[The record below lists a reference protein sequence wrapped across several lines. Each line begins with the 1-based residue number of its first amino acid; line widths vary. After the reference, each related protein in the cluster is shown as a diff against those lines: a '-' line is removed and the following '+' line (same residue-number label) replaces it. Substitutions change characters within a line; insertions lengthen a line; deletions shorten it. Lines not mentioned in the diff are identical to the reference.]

1 MNPLKKLLDP
11 ILRAIYYVV
20 GVQKLFV
27 LMIRIGIK
35 VKNVRK
41 DANFSI
47 EDIMSVALV
56 VEDSSIK

>member
-11 ILRAIYYVV
+11 IRRAIYYAV

-35 VKNVRK
+35 GKNVRK
-41 DANFSI
+41 DVNFLI
-47 EDIMSVALV
+47 EDITSVALV
-56 VEDSSIK
+56 VEDPSMK

>member
-11 ILRAIYYVV
+11 ILRAIYYAV
-20 GVQKLFV
+20 GVEKLFV

-35 VKNVRK
+35 AKNVRK

-47 EDIMSVALV
+47 EGITSVVLV
-56 VEDSSIK
+56 VEGSSMK